1 MNHYIRRHVS
11 CHYLIFMLLVF
22 YIMPVKS
29 GFSKADEIE
38 KVLLCFCKRLL
49 GVKESTNTNMV
60 YFELGR
66 IPLVV
71 KRTLQIFK
79 YWLELLNTN
88 NCILGGVYNVLKGSF
103 VGRRTRLK

>member
-1 MNHYIRRHVS
+1 MSLFDNYVVS
-11 CHYLIFMLLVF
+11 ILYYACEVC
-22 YIMPVKS
+22 

-71 KRTLQIFK
+71 KRKLQIFK
-79 YWLELLNTN
+79 Y
-88 NCILGGVYNVLKGSF
+88 
-103 VGRRTRLK
+103 